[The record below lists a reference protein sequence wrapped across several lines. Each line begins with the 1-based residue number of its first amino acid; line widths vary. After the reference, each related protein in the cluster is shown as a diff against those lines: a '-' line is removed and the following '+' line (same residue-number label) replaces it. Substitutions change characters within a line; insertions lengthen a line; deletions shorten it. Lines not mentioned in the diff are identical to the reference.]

1 MFGQQGAAYSHECK
15 IQAYANRFTSVFISG
30 KMYMRIIKVFKK
42 ANGLE
47 LMGCKS
53 TTALNDIYLSLTL
66 GSDHF
71 NSLD

>member
-1 MFGQQGAAYSHECK
+1 
-15 IQAYANRFTSVFISG
+15 
-30 KMYMRIIKVFKK
+30 MRIIKVLKK

-47 LMGCKS
+47 LMGYKS

-71 NSLD
+71 NSLDSAFRLLLRDFFKKNTYSLNIGF